1 MSVDELRV
9 LVPQIDWRRYL
20 SIVLARP
27 IQFSEPVVVFALQY
41 IQDLVVLLS
50 KAQPRCILDFF
61 TRFCNFGFLL
71 PTFCLFNAKICK
83 ALRAIHYFRR
93 TVANYL
99 LWRFVR
105 HRVNNLDDRF
115 QEVKQRFY
123 YILFGREQAP
133 SRWKNCVT
141 QVNSNMDM
149 VVGSMFV
156 KKYFD
161 ENSKNDVSVLTFL
174 RFTLRD

>member
-1 MSVDELRV
+1 MIR
-9 LVPQIDWRRYL
+9 
-20 SIVLARP
+20 
-27 IQFSEPVVVFALQY
+27 
-41 IQDLVVLLS
+41 
-50 KAQPRCILDFF
+50 
-61 TRFCNFGFLL
+61 
-71 PTFCLFNAKICK
+71 
-83 ALRAIHYFRR
+83 YFRR

-115 QEVKQRFY
+115 QEVKQTFY

-141 QVNSNMDM
+141 QVNSNMGM
-149 VVGSMFV
+149 ALGSMFV

-161 ENSKNDVSVLTFL
+161 ENSKNDVSVF
-174 RFTLRD
+174 